1 MTIMTGD
8 TAASRPWTLAWAA
21 VGIAAFMAPQ
31 VVLFLTTPQP
41 PVAIKDPGW
50 FLNSGR
56 NVATITAVIAVVAA
70 VLAARRRWTI
80 GDTATFG
87 LGVLVAMVGTLFTI
101 GPGTIFPI
109 VIVVG
114 SVVAG
119 VTILVGTAVGYA
131 IQLANARMRPL
142 RR

>member
-1 MTIMTGD
+1 VV
-8 TAASRPWTLAWAA
+8 WAV
-21 VGIAAFMAPQ
+21 VGIAAFLTPQ
-31 VVLFLTTPQP
+31 ITLFLTTSQP
-41 PVAIKDPGW
+41 PVPIKDPGW

-56 NVATITAVIAVVAA
+56 NVATISAVIAVVAA

-109 VIVVG
+109 VIAVG